1 MPRRVAGL
9 GIAVVVSAATL
20 AAVLLDRPEPS
31 VLATALGP
39 LDPPQPKHRPTPRVD
54 PPPPDPKPALKER
67 PEPAKPTP
75 PRPGANASPKADIE
89 PELQRR
95 LAPPGPGATRAERV
109 EYARQVVERIRRSAQ
124 AESNGRAGRAKYPD
138 EEATKQPLV
147 LSAIVDPTDSS
158 PFAVIEHE
166 DAGFVS
172 SYRPGTMIW
181 PGILPGVWVIDI
193 RPGVVHLLD
202 LESSS
207 FEFLTFE
214 EPMSPAERRAAQRR
228 ERARKRREEA
238 KRRREARKR
247 KQRR

>member
-9 GIAVVVSAATL
+9 GIAVVVSAAAL

-54 PPPPDPKPALKER
+54 PPPPDPKPTLKER

-95 LAPPGPGATRAERV
+95 LAPPGATRAERV

>member
-1 MPRRVAGL
+1 MGL
-9 GIAVVVSAATL
+9 GVALLVSAAAL
-20 AAVLLDRPEPS
+20 AVVILDRPEPS
-31 VLATALGP
+31 VLATALAP
-39 LDPPQPKHRPTPRVD
+39 VD
-54 PPPPDPKPALKER
+54 PPRPEPPPPAPPEPKPAVQER
-67 PEPAKPTP
+67 PEPADPEP
-75 PRPGANASPKADIE
+75 PGPEANASPKADIE
-89 PELQRR
+89 PEPQRR
-95 LAPPGPGATRAERV
+95 LVPPGPGATRAERV
-109 EYARQVVERIRRSAQ
+109 TYARQVVERIRRSA
-124 AESNGRAGRAKYPD
+124 RAGSAGQATYPD

-147 LSAIVDPTDSS
+147 LSAIVNPTDSS

-247 KQRR
+247 KRRR